1 MSTSTIGPAMNPEQY
16 AGVVEQR
23 FRNIEGQ
30 VTDLKSSL
38 SSQISA
44 ISAKMDERS
53 KPQWQLLVSAIGV
66 MMTILVALGALIYLP
81 IKNDQAKTE
90 FEINKLREQTVSRT
104 EYTTRQDTILSAVE
118 RIAKGTEQ
126 LRDTTMSRN
135 EIDQRFITY
144 GQRRDDTQKHTE
156 ARLDRLQRDIDSGIS
171 AVVPRGEHERVWHS
185 YDDRD
190 KDLQRQLDE
199 IKKSYEN
206 VFSLRDALQAMQ
218 KRIDSLEALPNVQRR

>member
-1 MSTSTIGPAMNPEQY
+1 MNPEQY

-104 EYTTRQDTILSAVE
+104 EYATRHDSLIGAVE
-118 RIAKGTEQ
+118 RIAKAHEA
-126 LRDTTMSRN
+126 LRDTTMTRN
-135 EIDQRFITY
+135 EIDQRFMTY
-144 GQRRDDTQKHTE
+144 GQRRDDFQKNTD
-156 ARLDRLQRDIDSGIS
+156 ARLDRLQRDIDTGNSTL
-171 AVVPRGEHERVWHS
+171 VPRGEHERVWKG

-199 IKKSYEN
+199 VKKSYEN
-206 VFSLRDALQAMQ
+206 VFSLRDALQTMQ

>member
-1 MSTSTIGPAMNPEQY
+1 MNPEQY

-90 FEINKLREQTVSRT
+90 FEINKLREQTVSRV
-104 EYTTRQDTILSAVE
+104 EYGTRHDSLITAVE
-118 RIAKGTEQ
+118 RIAKAHEA
-126 LRDTTMSRN
+126 LRDTTMTRN
-135 EIDQRFITY
+135 EIEQRFITY
-144 GQRRDDTQKHTE
+144 GQRRDDFQKTTD
-156 ARLDRLQRDIDSGIS
+156 ARLDRLQRDIDTS
-171 AVVPRGEHERVWHS
+171 ATTVVPRGEHERVWHS

-206 VFSLRDALQAMQ
+206 VFSLRDALQLMQ
-218 KRIDSLEALPNVQRR
+218 KRIDSLEALPNVARR

>member
-1 MSTSTIGPAMNPEQY
+1 MTTSTIGPAMNPEQY

-90 FEINKLREQTVSRT
+90 FEINKLREQTVSRI
-104 EYTTRQDTILSAVE
+104 EYNTRQDTVLSAVE
-118 RIAKGTEQ
+118 KLTKANEQ
-126 LRDTTMSRN
+126 LRDTTMSRV
-135 EIDQRFITY
+135 EIDQRLTTA
-144 GQRRDDTQKHTE
+144 GQRRDDFQRNTDV
-156 ARLDRLQRDIDSGIS
+156 RLDRLQKDIETQTTGM
-171 AVVPRGEHERVWHS
+171 VPRGEHERVWRS
-185 YDDRD
+185 YDQRD
-190 KDLQRQLDE
+190 ADLQRQLDE
-199 IKKSYEN
+199 VKKSYDN
-206 VFSLRDALQAMQ
+206 VFSLRDALQTMQ